1 MQQYYLFKQF
11 GKVLSNC
18 AGVVF
23 LKLLESITTISTEDQ
38 GKAKVQVVYRIYLNT
53 YVPNVPSFVQIR
65 IQNHFYHV
73 TIHGVYTSPTTK

>member
-11 GKVLSNC
+11 GKLLSNC

-38 GKAKVQVVYRIYLNT
+38 GKAKVQVVYRI
-53 YVPNVPSFVQIR
+53 
-65 IQNHFYHV
+65 
-73 TIHGVYTSPTTK
+73 